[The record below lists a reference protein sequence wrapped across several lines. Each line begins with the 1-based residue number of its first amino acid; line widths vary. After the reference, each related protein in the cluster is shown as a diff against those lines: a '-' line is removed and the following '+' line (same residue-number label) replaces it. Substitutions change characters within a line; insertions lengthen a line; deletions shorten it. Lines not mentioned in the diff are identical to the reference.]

1 MFQRGNKSSEI
12 RKTEKIGFG
21 MTLDERVDFR
31 LIEVKN
37 RNGFIEISCQIP
49 GQTRPHHTGSNHTD
63 GTYLYRVVLVFRF
76 SHLQPL
82 FRPHPYGLGIILNL
96 INALCIDIKSLYL
109 FNCVT

>member
-37 RNGFIEISCQIP
+37 RDGFIEISCQIS
-49 GQTRPHHTGSNHTD
+49 GQTRSHHTGSDHTD
-63 GTYLYRVVLVFRF
+63 GTYLYRVVCAYRF

-82 FRPHPYGLGIILNL
+82 FWPHPYDLGIILNR
-96 INALCIDIKSLYL
+96 INAPC
-109 FNCVT
+109 T